1 MTQIDP
7 KAVVDPSADLGEDV
21 TVGPFSVIGPDVQV
35 GAGTHIGAHVV
46 IHGPTRL
53 GRNNRIHPF
62 ASVGDAPQDKKYAGE
77 PTLLEVGD
85 DNVIREYVTL
95 NRGTPEGGGVT
106 RLGDRN
112 WIMAYSHVA
121 HDCRLGN
128 DITFANSASLA
139 GHVDVEDHA
148 ILGGFSLVHQF
159 CRIGAY
165 AFCGFGSVIN
175 RDVLPYTTVSG
186 HMAEP
191 HGVNVVGLRRHGL
204 GPERIRELK
213 RAYKLIFKSGKR
225 LDEALVELREKAR
238 ENPDLARLVA
248 FIEASNRGILR

>member
-1 MTQIDP
+1 MTRIDP
-7 KAVVDPSADLGEDV
+7 KAVVDPSAELDEGV
-21 TVGPFSVIGPDVQV
+21 TVGPFTVIGPNVQV
-35 GAGTHIGAHVV
+35 GAGTRVGPHVV
-46 IHGPTRL
+46 INGPTRL

-62 ASVGDAPQDKKYAGE
+62 ASIGDDPQDKKYAGE
-77 PTLLEVGD
+77 PTRLEIGD

-95 NRGTPEGGGVT
+95 NRGTPEAGGLT

-148 ILGGFSLVHQF
+148 ILGGFALVHQF

-175 RDVLPYTTVSG
+175 RDVLPFTTVSG
-186 HMAEP
+186 HMAQP
-191 HGVNVVGLRRHGL
+191 HGINMVGLRRHGM
-204 GPERIRELK
+204 GSERIRELK
-213 RAYKLIFKSGKR
+213 RAYRLIFKSGKR
-225 LDEALVELREKAR
+225 LDDALEELRVLGK
-238 ENPDLARLVA
+238 ENPDLEHLAA
-248 FIEASNRGILR
+248 FIAASNRGILR

>member
-1 MTQIDP
+1 MTRIDP
-7 KAVVDPSADLGEDV
+7 KAVVDPSAELDEGV
-21 TVGPFSVIGPDVQV
+21 TVGPFAVIGPDVQV
-35 GAGTHIGAHVV
+35 GAGTRIGAHVV
-46 IHGPTRL
+46 VSGPTRL

-62 ASVGDAPQDKKYAGE
+62 ASIGDDPQDKKYAGE
-77 PTLLEVGD
+77 PTRLEIGD

-95 NRGTPEGGGVT
+95 NRGTPEAGGVT

-139 GHVDVEDHA
+139 GHVDVADHA
-148 ILGGFSLVHQF
+148 ILGGFALVHQF

-175 RDVLPYTTVSG
+175 RDVLPFTTVSG
-186 HMAEP
+186 HMAQP
-191 HGVNVVGLRRHGL
+191 HGINVVGLRRHGM

-213 RAYKLIFKSGKR
+213 RAYRLLFKSGKR
-225 LDEALVELREKAR
+225 LDEALDELRR
-238 ENPDLARLVA
+238 WGQDNPDLEHMAA
-248 FIEASNRGILR
+248 FIAASNRGILR

>member
-1 MTQIDP
+1 MTRIDP
-7 KAVVDPSADLGEDV
+7 KAVVDPSAELDEGV
-21 TVGPFSVIGPDVQV
+21 TVGPFTVIGPDVQV
-35 GAGTHIGAHVV
+35 GAGTRVGPHVV
-46 IHGPTRL
+46 INGPTRL

-62 ASVGDAPQDKKYAGE
+62 ASIGDDPQDKKYAGE
-77 PTLLEVGD
+77 PTRLEIGD

-95 NRGTPEGGGVT
+95 NRGTPEAGGLT

-148 ILGGFSLVHQF
+148 ILGGFALVHQF

-175 RDVLPYTTVSG
+175 RDVLPFTTVSG
-186 HMAEP
+186 HMAQP
-191 HGVNVVGLRRHGL
+191 HGINVVGLRRHGM

-213 RAYKLIFKSGKR
+213 RAYRLIFKSGKR
-225 LDEALVELREKAR
+225 LDDALEELRLLGK
-238 ENPDLARLVA
+238 ENPDLEHLAA
-248 FIEASNRGILR
+248 FIAASNRGILR